1 MKSRGLKS
9 IVARRNAVGQ
19 GCKMFLPTLCDTFA
33 AELLQAMEEGKR
45 IEVAEGFSTF
55 LKCVARCYGL
65 GIGDEEVQQYLQAY
79 HSGPYR
85 RVCDGREQIV
95 WPQYKAQPGKTIV

>member
-19 GCKMFLPTLCDTFA
+19 GCKMFLPTLCDTFT
-33 AELLQAMEEGKR
+33 AELLQAMEEGER

-55 LKCVARCYGL
+55 LKCVLLAAMGSALVTKRCSNTSRL
-65 GIGDEEVQQYLQAY
+65 TTVD
-79 HSGPYR
+79 R
-85 RVCDGREQIV
+85 IV
-95 WPQYKAQPGKTIV
+95 VSVTAESK